1 MGNISEATI
10 AMDFTEI
17 ADGQRCGLACM
28 GKENKVLGIKME
40 KGQNIYTYPMTQQK

>member
-17 ADGQRCGLACM
+17 ADGQRWISLHGK
-28 GKENKVLGIKME
+28 KENKVLGIKME
-40 KGQNIYTYPMTQQK
+40 KGQKISIHIQ

>member
-28 GKENKVLGIKME
+28 GKENKVLGIK
-40 KGQNIYTYPMTQQK
+40 NIYTYPMTQQK